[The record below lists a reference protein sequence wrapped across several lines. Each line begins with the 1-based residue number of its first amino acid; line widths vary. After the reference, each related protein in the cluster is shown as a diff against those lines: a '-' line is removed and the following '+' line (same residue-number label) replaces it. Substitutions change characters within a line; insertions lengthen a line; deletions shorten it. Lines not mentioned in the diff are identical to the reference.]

1 MSSLGVMMDAVEE
14 ELSPSR
20 LLTSQ
25 AKYPLHEHN
34 FRSRVAAM
42 MEEHEARTIL
52 MRNSKKSSSRN
63 NCAPIWREK
72 VSQWFY
78 DVVDH
83 IDHDR
88 SIVYIAMENLDRFLG
103 LDSSSRYA
111 KNEKAYRTAALTA
124 LHLAFRMRDETQ
136 TGAELFRKINTAGVR
151 AEEVVQIEK
160 AMVHSLPT
168 TRPHISSPTH
178 FAKALL
184 EMLPES
190 VPRSTRSKILEE
202 ATFLIEVSVCD
213 SFFVRC
219 SPSYITLAS
228 LIISIEDQKLGVTS
242 TDLSLFY
249 EGVKDLTGL
258 YLSPEVGALIPRL
271 RELFSESAEA
281 CDQTPQ
287 ATPHLIPASSD
298 TSRPL
303 HRVVSFGKLS
313 ELVSPEE
320 KSIEYLGHTSP
331 THITEHVLTN
341 HVHKKPRIIE

>member
-1 MSSLGVMMDAVEE
+1 MEELPSSL
-14 ELSPSR
+14 LS
-20 LLTSQ
+20 SQ
-25 AKYPLHEHN
+25 AKYPLHERN
-34 FRSRVAAM
+34 FRSRVATM
-42 MEEHEARTIL
+42 MDEHEARTTL
-52 MRNSKKSSSRN
+52 MRTSKKSSPRN

-88 SIVYIAMENLDRFLG
+88 SIVYIAMGNLDRFLG
-103 LDSSSRYA
+103 LDSSYKYT

-124 LHLAFRMRDETQ
+124 LHLAFRMRNEAQ

-151 AEEVVQIEK
+151 VEEVVQIEK
-160 AMVHSLPT
+160 AMVHSLPST
-168 TRPHISSPTH
+168 RRPHISTPTH

-190 VPRSTRSKILEE
+190 VLRSTRSKILEE

-213 SFFVRC
+213 SFFVSC
-219 SPSYITLAS
+219 SPSYIALAS

-242 TDLSLFY
+242 AELSLFY
-249 EGVKDLTGL
+249 QGVKDLTGL
-258 YLSPEVGALIPRL
+258 YLSPEVDALIPRL

-287 ATPHLIPASSD
+287 VTPHLIPASSD

-303 HRVVSFGKLS
+303 HRVVSFRKLS

-320 KSIEYLGHTSP
+320 KSINYLGHTSP
-331 THITEHVLTN
+331 THHITEHFLTN
-341 HVHKKPRIIE
+341 QVHKKPRIIE